1 MCRGMKI
8 TTLRN
13 VIINLILAVVTK
25 KAQLVVQ
32 NVELDLMSFDP
43 NNPTQ
48 IIKDGLIFAAISQVV
63 AFATRRAADF
73 ARDLPD
79 NEEEFYEDEEFE

>member
-1 MCRGMKI
+1 
-8 TTLRN
+8 
-13 VIINLILAVVTK
+13 
-25 KAQLVVQ
+25 
-32 NVELDLMSFDP
+32 VELDLMSFDP

-79 NEEEFYEDEEFE
+79 NEEEFYEDEELD